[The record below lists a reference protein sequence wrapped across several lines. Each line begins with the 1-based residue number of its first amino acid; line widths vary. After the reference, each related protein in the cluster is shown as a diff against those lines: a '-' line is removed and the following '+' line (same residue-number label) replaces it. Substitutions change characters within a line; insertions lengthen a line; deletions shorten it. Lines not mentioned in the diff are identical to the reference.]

1 MSTSELS
8 TVAEAHELSLLAR
21 LEFKFEDLNQEYH
34 LTTNGQ
40 APNLNTSK
48 KFKVDSDGKIFQG
61 QIMIKDQCH
70 YNATY
75 VHRERKFVFVME
87 NVEKMFVKYVVH
99 ANGLKHVGH
108 FVGEE
113 IPLLEGYK
121 AFGNMAHVDIP
132 QNWKTFR
139 GCFDIQFLPTTTAK
153 PIRELILKKVLE
165 MSDPDCSIV
174 CQGET
179 FKFNKLILC
188 SVSMVFE
195 KMFENSDYKEASN
208 GSVIID
214 DFQPETI
221 EGFKNTITALLANNF
236 DELKKTYLTPQL
248 LLFADKYAIQCL
260 VDAVGTHLKKS
271 LSMYTVYEVIDAAF
285 LTNNDDLLKT
295 AVQFL
300 KENLKKLDNESE
312 IWKKLHELD
321 HKCFVLIMKYM
332 I

>member
-8 TVAEAHELSLLAR
+8 TVAEALEVAR
-21 LEFKFEDLNQEYH
+21 LEFDFHDLNHEYSN
-34 LTTNGQ
+34 LMNAGLDS
-40 APNLNTSK
+40 NLNTSK
-48 KFKVDSDGKIFQG
+48 KFEIKSDDGKIYHG
-61 QIMIKDQCH
+61 QIIIKDQCQ

-75 VHRERKFVFVME
+75 VHRERNFSFLME
-87 NVEKMFVKYVVH
+87 NVQKMYVKYVVY
-99 ANGLKHVGH
+99 ANDVQYVGN
-108 FVGEE
+108 FE
-113 IPLLEGYK
+113 
-121 AFGNMAHVDIP
+121 FGGQMVHVDINS
-132 QNWKTFR
+132 NWKTFR
-139 GCFDIQFLPTTTAK
+139 GFFVIQFKPTSTAS
-153 PIRELILKKVLE
+153 PIRELILKKVLA

-214 DFQPETI
+214 DFEPETI